1 MAGVLLWRGGL
12 VFVAGHVC
20 YLGAWQLIQR
30 LNWPV
35 QVTAG
40 LALSLT
46 GLALALYVFVQVP
59 LASWWLARHDLGP
72 AEALWRRLS
81 YPRSSTPAPHNAT

>member
-1 MAGVLLWRGGL
+1 MAANAQGTRWAIERWRMAGVLLWRGGL

-46 GLALALYVFVQVP
+46 GLALVMVSLVLERLRA
-59 LASWWLARHDLGP
+59 ARVEGYLLDD
-72 AEALWRRLS
+72 
-81 YPRSSTPAPHNAT
+81 